1 MEIQFLDIGAT
12 YTELK
17 EEIDEAI
24 SRVLNSGWYILGEE
38 VRTFEEEFAAYCGTK
53 YCVGV
58 SNGLDALHLVL
69 RAWDIGEGDEVIV
82 PSNTYIA
89 TWLAVSYSGAKPIP
103 VEPDEGTYN
112 IDPELIEKSIT
123 SRTKALIPVHLYGQ
137 PADMDRVIEIANK
150 YKLRILEDAAQ
161 SHGALYKGK
170 KTGCLGDAAAF
181 SFYPAKNLAAFVDA
195 GAITTNDEKLEK
207 RAKVLSNYGSKK
219 KYQNVEKGFNCRLDE
234 LQAAILRVKLKYL
247 DVWNNRRKEI
257 AKIYVKEIDNF
268 NVELPSVP
276 GWADPVWHLFVIR
289 TKKRDELQKFLNKR
303 RIGTLI
309 HYPIPPHKQNA
320 YYELNHISLSIAEQ
334 IHQEVL
340 SLPISPMLKDDQVH
354 RISGAVNQ
362 FN

>member
-1 MEIQFLDIGAT
+1 M
-12 YTELK
+12 
-17 EEIDEAI
+17 
-24 SRVLNSGWYILGEE
+24 
-38 VRTFEEEFAAYCGTK
+38 
-53 YCVGV
+53 
-58 SNGLDALHLVL
+58 
-69 RAWDIGEGDEVIV
+69 
-82 PSNTYIA
+82 
-89 TWLAVSYSGAKPIP
+89 
-103 VEPDEGTYN
+103 
-112 IDPELIEKSIT
+112 
-123 SRTKALIPVHLYGQ
+123 
-137 PADMDRVIEIANK
+137 
-150 YKLRILEDAAQ
+150 AQ
-161 SHGALYKGK
+161 
-170 KTGCLGDAAAF
+170 
-181 SFYPAKNLAAFVDA
+181 
-195 GAITTNDEKLEK
+195 
-207 RAKVLSNYGSKK
+207 KK

-276 GWADPVWHLFVIR
+276 GWADPVWHLFIIR